1 MSEMS
6 GHKWRGSGQF
16 NGVKCIVSVV
26 IFLGDDADHL
36 VLRFI
41 ITIFHQDFADKID
54 LMLGANGR

>member
-26 IFLGDDADHL
+26 IFLGDEADHL
-36 VLRFI
+36 VVRFI
-41 ITIFHQDFADKID
+41 IIIFHQDKID
-54 LMLGANGR
+54 LMLGSNGR

>member
-6 GHKWRGSGQF
+6 GHKWRGSGQYNIY
-16 NGVKCIVSVV
+16 NGIKCIVSVA
-26 IFLGDDADHL
+26 GDDADHL